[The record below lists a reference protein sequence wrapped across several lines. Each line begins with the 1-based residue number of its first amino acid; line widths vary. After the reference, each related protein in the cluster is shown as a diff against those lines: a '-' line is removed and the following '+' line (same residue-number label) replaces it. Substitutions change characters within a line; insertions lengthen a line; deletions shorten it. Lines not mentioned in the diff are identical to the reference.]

1 MVIKTALV
9 FLGLVFTS
17 CCHAADS
24 SPEAAEMFERL
35 VTRIPVNVDAHE
47 VHEYV
52 GKEFTYMYGDGNS
65 MNQGVYMV
73 PFIVSNRLYCVHITD
88 SKPRVIDVY
97 RILNTDPDR
106 LPVSRIG
113 QRVLEQR
120 KERPPKPAFSQV
132 VDLHA
137 AIDHNEVISEADLK
151 YTLVYSSAS
160 KVTNPEK

>member
-1 MVIKTALV
+1 MKIALIL
-9 FLGLVFTS
+9 LGILFTP
-17 CCHAADS
+17 CCIAADS
-24 SPEAAEMFERL
+24 STEAAEMFERL
-35 VTRIPVNVDAHE
+35 IKRIPIDVDAHD

-52 GKEFTYMYGDGNS
+52 GKDFTYMHGNGNS

-73 PFIVSNRLYCVHITD
+73 PFIVSDRLYCVHITD
-88 SKPRVIDVY
+88 SKPRNISVY
-97 RILNTDPDR
+97 WISSVDPDR

-113 QRVLEQR
+113 NRIYGQY

-151 YTLVYSSAS
+151 YKIIYSSDS
-160 KVTNPEK
+160 KATNPKQ